1 MLLLLEANLRTEVEH
16 LFDHQLDLGQ
26 DQMDRS
32 EEVEGATSQALSLR
46 DVGAVAKK
54 DIVANSA
61 RSSKPFETPMADRS
75 RRTMKAPM
83 IKLKRRIGTKRR
95 KLH

>member
-61 RSSKPFETPMADRS
+61 RSSKPFEMPMADKS
-75 RRTMKAPM
+75 LRTMKVPVR
-83 IKLKRRIGTKRR
+83 KLNRRIGTKRR